1 MNVLQRT
8 LAVLPVAAFVTLCL
22 LTLMAM
28 LISSSDGDRLIGRT
42 VSLPNILMPDV
53 DIETRRLIDK
63 PKKPK
68 VLKEPEQIM
77 PQQQL
82 VQEKVDTSALSVM
95 TPDQLTGKMD
105 LSIGLGLQASDGE
118 YLPMSKLAP
127 EYPRR
132 AARRGIEGF
141 VVLEYTVTKQG
152 GVKDII
158 VVESSPSN
166 IFNSAAKRSAKG
178 YKYKPRVENGD
189 PVEVFGVRTK
199 IVFRMEK

>member
-1 MNVLQRT
+1 MNVVQRT
-8 LAVLPVAAFVTLCL
+8 LIVIPVAAIVTLCL

-28 LISSSDGDRLIGRT
+28 LISSSDEEGLADRSVT
-42 VSLPNILMPDV
+42 LPNILMPDV
-53 DIETRRLIDK
+53 TIETRRLIDK

-68 VLKEPEQIM
+68 ALKEPEQAM

-82 VQEKVDTSALSVM
+82 VQQKVAASALSVM
-95 TPDQLTGKMD
+95 TPDQLTGNMD
-105 LSIGLGLQASDGE
+105 LSIGFGLQASDGE
-118 YLPMSKLAP
+118 YLPMTKLAP

-132 AARRGIEGF
+132 ASRRGIEGF
-141 VVLEYTVTKQG
+141 VILEYTVTKKG
-152 GVKDII
+152 SVKDII

-178 YKYKPRVENGD
+178 YKYQPRVENGD

>member
-1 MNVLQRT
+1 MNVVHRT
-8 LAVLPVAAFVTLCL
+8 LIVIPAAALVTLCL

-28 LISSSDGDRLIGRT
+28 LITSSDNHGLEDRSVT
-42 VSLPNILMPDV
+42 LPNILMPDV
-53 DIETRRLIDK
+53 AIETRRLIDK

-68 VLKEPEQIM
+68 VLKEPDQVI
-77 PQQQL
+77 PQQKL
-82 VQEKVDTSALSVM
+82 VQQKMAASDLSAM

-118 YLPMSKLAP
+118 YLPMTKLAP

-141 VVLEYTVTKQG
+141 VILEYTVTKQG
-152 GVKDII
+152 KVKDII

-178 YKYKPRVENGD
+178 YQYQPRVENGE